1 MIRKLVRNLTF
12 LFFFLILPVIASA
25 SPEHPLL
32 RGHVNTAEPKEITI
46 VYDFQGDIY
55 SGTVT
60 TDASGNFVYD
70 GQLPVEETDVVVYI
84 DGKPH
89 GAYLR
94 RGSTTVAD
102 FGETAGFRGDN
113 VAESRF
119 YNTYQQ
125 AFNPKKFKSMPDV
138 KFVYADAMKRLADGR
153 DRALS
158 DASHLSGSLRERA
171 GRLVGSSYDKFHL
184 MLLSIETGESGA
196 DSTAVTDAILARI
209 DPNADESRLSGI
221 ISYWYNNT
229 DFHRSGNVRSILD
242 YMIGQFAAVDSAL
255 TNEGNKKNLYSTLGS
270 MFMTYQPSADDVAA
284 FYAGVEP
291 QLSKAPMVKKNLD
304 ELRESMTVRI
314 KDGDAVPVDPVL
326 IASDGSKSRLSD
338 ILARK
343 KVVYIDIWATWCG
356 PCCREIP
363 HMDKL
368 VERFKGNDAIVFVSI
383 SRDDDRDAWL
393 RKLDRDKPVW
403 PQYVF
408 DKASGDKFMDA
419 MSIRGIPRFLI
430 IGPDGRFISVDAE
443 RPSDSGIDAVLN
455 AAIASARQ
463 QKG

>member
-1 MIRKLVRNLTF
+1 
-12 LFFFLILPVIASA
+12 
-25 SPEHPLL
+25 
-32 RGHVNTAEPKEITI
+32 
-46 VYDFQGDIY
+46 
-55 SGTVT
+55 
-60 TDASGNFVYD
+60 
-70 GQLPVEETDVVVYI
+70 
-84 DGKPH
+84 
-89 GAYLR
+89 
-94 RGSTTVAD
+94 
-102 FGETAGFRGDN
+102 
-113 VAESRF
+113 
-119 YNTYQQ
+119 
-125 AFNPKKFKSMPDV
+125 
-138 KFVYADAMKRLADGR
+138 
-153 DRALS
+153 
-158 DASHLSGSLRERA
+158 
-171 GRLVGSSYDKFHL
+171 
-184 MLLSIETGESGA
+184 
-196 DSTAVTDAILARI
+196 
-209 DPNADESRLSGI
+209 
-221 ISYWYNNT
+221 
-229 DFHRSGNVRSILD
+229 
-242 YMIGQFAAVDSAL
+242 
-255 TNEGNKKNLYSTLGS
+255 
-270 MFMTYQPSADDVAA
+270 
-284 FYAGVEP
+284 
-291 QLSKAPMVKKNLD
+291 MVKKNRD
-304 ELRESMTVRI
+304 EVRESMTVRI
-314 KDGDAVPVDPVL
+314 KDGDAVPVDPVI

-338 ILARK
+338 ILAQK